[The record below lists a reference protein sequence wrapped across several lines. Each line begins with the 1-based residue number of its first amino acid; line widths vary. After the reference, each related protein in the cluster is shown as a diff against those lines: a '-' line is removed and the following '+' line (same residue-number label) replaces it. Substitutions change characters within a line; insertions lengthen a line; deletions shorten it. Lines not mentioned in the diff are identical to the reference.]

1 MNLKIRICVLLT
13 VLFVST
19 VSSQYYKDNISVVL
33 FKASFVEDVS
43 LKEYKEHNTHIF
55 DFENSKHEEYF
66 ANEGIEFLPTIIL
79 YNNGKEIY
87 RVEAGITLRLP
98 EDYEVE
104 FQKQIDKLLEDRF

>member
-1 MNLKIRICVLLT
+1 
-13 VLFVST
+13 
-19 VSSQYYKDNISVVL
+19 
-33 FKASFVEDVS
+33 
-43 LKEYKEHNTHIF
+43 
-55 DFENSKHEEYF
+55 
-66 ANEGIEFLPTIIL
+66 LPTIIL

>member
-19 VSSQYYKDNISVVL
+19 VSSQYYNDNISVVL

-66 ANEGIEFLPTIIL
+66 ADEGIEFLPTIIL